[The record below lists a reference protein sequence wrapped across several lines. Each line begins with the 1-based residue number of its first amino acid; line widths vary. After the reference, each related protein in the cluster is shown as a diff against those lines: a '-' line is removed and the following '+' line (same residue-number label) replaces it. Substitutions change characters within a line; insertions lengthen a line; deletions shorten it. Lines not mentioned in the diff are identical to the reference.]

1 MDARAVEAGPL
12 TVAELL
18 SALRERLGLVVLEGS
33 DRLAREVASP
43 TIQKPG
49 LVLAGFEE
57 YFHPERIQVLGRSEI
72 RWLGESDLG
81 TRGVIARLCSTR
93 VPAFLVT
100 RGLEPPGW
108 FRECCREQGLV
119 LLVSPL
125 PTAEVIEVL
134 LHYLS
139 VRLAPSVRL
148 HGVLV
153 DLFGLGVL
161 ITGESGIGK
170 SECALELLARGHRLV
185 ADDSVIVRLV
195 DGDLIGHAPELGRN
209 YIEVRGLGILNV
221 RDLFGVTA
229 VRELKVVEQVVH
241 LYHPGPDDRIDRLGQ
256 ERRTR
261 TLLGKTLPLVEMPV
275 APGRNVAV
283 LLEVAARRQLLLE
296 RGKDASLEM
305 QASVLRQI
313 EKGRR
318 RLAGEG
324 EERR

>member
-1 MDARAVEAGPL
+1 MDCRGHDQGPL

-18 SALRERLGLVVLEGS
+18 SALRERLGLVVLEGAG
-33 DRLAREVASP
+33 RVGREIPSP
-43 TIQKPG
+43 TIHKPG

-57 YFHPERIQVLGRSEI
+57 YFHAERIQVLGRSEI
-72 RWLGESDLG
+72 RWLAETG
-81 TRGVIARLCSTR
+81 TEGRDVVSRLCSTE

-100 RGLEPPGW
+100 RGLTPPAW

-119 LLVSPL
+119 LLASPL
-125 PTAEVIEVL
+125 PTAEVIDVL
-134 LHYLS
+134 LHYLA
-139 VRLAPSVRL
+139 VRLAPTLRL

-185 ADDSVIVRLV
+185 ADDSVIIRLV
-195 DGDLIGHAPELGRN
+195 DGDLLGHAPELGRN

-241 LYHPGPDDRIDRLGQ
+241 LYHPAPGDRLDRLGQ

-283 LLEVAARRQLLLE
+283 LLEVGARRQLLLE

-313 EKGRR
+313 EQGRR
-318 RLAGEG
+318 RLAEG
-324 EERR
+324 NGGRG

>member
-1 MDARAVEAGPL
+1 MAAREVEAGSL
-12 TVAELL
+12 TVSELL
-18 SALRERLGLVVLEGS
+18 SALRERLGLVVLEGG
-33 DRLAREVASP
+33 DRLDREIASS

-49 LVLAGFEE
+49 LVLSGFEE

-72 RWLGESDLG
+72 RWLADSPPAA
-81 TRGVIARLCSTR
+81 RGAVARLCATR

-108 FRECCREQGLV
+108 FRDCCRERGLV

-125 PTAEVIEVL
+125 PTAEVIDVL

-139 VRLAPSVRL
+139 VRLAPTVRL
-148 HGVLV
+148 HGVLL

-241 LYHPGPDDRIDRLGQ
+241 LYHPRPGDRIDRLG
-256 ERRTR
+256 EDRRTR
-261 TLLGKTLPLVEMPV
+261 TLLGKSLPLVEMPV

-296 RGKDASLEM
+296 RGRDASLEM

-318 RLAGEG
+318 RLADGG
-324 EERR
+324 GRER